1 MSNIEHPNHYN
12 RAGAMECI
20 DEMVLA
26 FGEEAV
32 YHFCICNAWKYR
44 YRSSEKNGEEDI
56 KKSDWYMK
64 KAEELKNV
72 CVQSGRDNL
81 FGCPD
86 FY

>member
-26 FGEEAV
+26 FGEKAV

-72 CVQSGRDNL
+72 CVQSGRDDL

-86 FY
+86 CF

>member
-12 RAGAMECI
+12 RTGAMECI

-86 FY
+86 CY

>member
-72 CVQSGRDNL
+72 CVQSGRDDL

-86 FY
+86 CF

>member
-72 CVQSGRDNL
+72 CVQSGRDNF

-86 FY
+86 CY

>member
-86 FY
+86 CY

>member
-72 CVQSGRDNL
+72 CVQSGRDDL

-86 FY
+86 CY

>member
-86 FY
+86 CF